1 MRIRSIKIRNYKSLQ
16 DVEMKD
22 MPGFAV
28 LVGANGVG
36 KSTLIDVFN
45 FLKDALKND
54 MRVALRRRGGFQQ
67 VVSRGHE
74 NEPIEITLEF
84 EASGRRKTDKGISN
98 YHVSVSELKDGKI
111 NINQEILDFRSG
123 PNDAHRRSIV
133 FENGKIASVSE
144 LPGIVGIGSDFGP
157 SFHEILQ
164 HILQLDAPC
173 IPALK
178 SIGHF
183 KPFAAA
189 IQLRDLIENWQ
200 VFDLHIADARKEPD
214 AETAEHLNSDGGNI
228 ALYAQYLREE
238 HEDIFAEIIDDMERC
253 VPGTSNVDAVEPGDG
268 RIALGFRDQAFE
280 KGFPAR
286 AVSDGTMRMFAYLAL
301 LKDPNPP
308 PLLCIE
314 GPENQLYPTLLSA
327 LAEEFAAHA
336 KRREGKGQ
344 VFVATHS
351 PDFLNHVPLES
362 IYWLEKRDGFSK
374 LRRAS
379 DDSQLAALVNEGDR
393 PGSLWRHNLFQG
405 ANP

>member
-22 MPGFAV
+22 IPGFAV
-28 LVGANGVG
+28 LLGANGVG

-54 MRVALRRRGGFQQ
+54 MRVALQRRGGFQQ

-84 EASGRRKTDKGISN
+84 EIGGRRKIDIGISK
-98 YHVSVSELKDGKI
+98 YHVSVSELKDRKI
-111 NINQEILDFRSG
+111 NINREILDFRSG
-123 PNDAHRRSIV
+123 PNDAQHRPIV
-133 FENGKIASVSE
+133 FENGKIVSISE
-144 LPGIVGIGSDFGP
+144 LPGIAGIGSDFGP
-157 SFHEILQ
+157 LFSRV
-164 HILQLDAPC
+164 LQLDAPC

-178 SIGHF
+178 GIGQF

-189 IQLRDLIENWQ
+189 SRLRELIENWQ
-200 VFDLHIADARKEPD
+200 VSDLHIEDARKEPD
-214 AETAEHLNSDGGNI
+214 AETAEHLNSDGSNI
-228 ALYAQYLREE
+228 ALYAQYLLEE

-253 VPGTSNVDAVEPGDG
+253 VPGTSNVEAVEPGDG
-268 RIALGFRDQAFE
+268 RIALRFRDQAFE

-301 LKDPNPP
+301 LKDPNPH

-314 GPENQLYPTLLSA
+314 KPESQLYPTLLSA

-336 KRREGKGQ
+336 RRRKGKGQ
-344 VFVATHS
+344 VFVTTHS

-393 PGSLWRHNLFQG
+393 PGSLWRQNLFQG